1 MLGED
6 GLGYELAMAL
16 QSHGVWRAWLG
27 DKDHSSLQPH
37 LSSPSSWT
45 SFMTSPSHLCL
56 QLRVRAL
63 LFDKATVCLFLDS
76 STPVPPLS
84 LDTSYLQLHADN
96 VYFSLEQDIAEWSRL
111 QAEGSEAIS
120 SLQIKFG
127 ADLLPNDLS
136 STEDSEES
144 GFGNQESRQKRLMK
158 ASKQSSTLPNK
169 SNQGPKLKRSNSS
182 LYADRPEISL
192 SSSKFTE
199 AIPTCGDGGCGDI
212 AENESWYQRWFQ
224 KSVLDRMH
232 RLAWRAYQQKLPF
245 KERESCQHTPQG
257 MAAYLELLGKV
268 NKRRCLFRSDSK
280 QSSGQVNQ
288 IWENGSRDTLGQVA
302 MDSPREDEDVNLLPE
317 VMFPWNCV
325 PDTPVPFKER
335 FQVGQSCAGMDHWP
349 KFSPSPLSAHFACHD
364 NLDSLSNFK
373 IYKVRQH
380 ETLFG
385 ALSKSDTGG
394 PRKEISDE
402 QADHLLQQ
410 FIVHT
415 VSNAGFQGLKHAAME
430 SLSRLFTCHIQ
441 KLGSTLRLLVDSYQ
455 NQCSQKELLKMFIR
469 NCGCGDFGELL
480 RGIKSHQQTMSKNN
494 QVQLS
499 VQPQAQQVHPDLKQ
513 STQQFA
519 QQMKF
524 QNIQLQ
530 QPRRRQQAYSP
541 RGSMGSNIN
550 IEKKSDRERTSPDIK
565 TEMIAEPFSAAD
577 PKAVLQNVPLISQQ
591 PLSTWQQQ
599 LMQLTSSRHPYV
611 VQQMKHPSSL
621 SLPPVPQ
628 QSLVARDSLPTKIMK
643 VEGLHELIGTD
654 AIVKQES
661 EDDKEGFIGSPSRRR
676 WC

>member
-1 MLGED
+1 
-6 GLGYELAMAL
+6 
-16 QSHGVWRAWLG
+16 
-27 DKDHSSLQPH
+27 
-37 LSSPSSWT
+37 
-45 SFMTSPSHLCL
+45 
-56 QLRVRAL
+56 
-63 LFDKATVCLFLDS
+63 
-76 STPVPPLS
+76 
-84 LDTSYLQLHADN
+84 
-96 VYFSLEQDIAEWSRL
+96 
-111 QAEGSEAIS
+111 
-120 SLQIKFG
+120 
-127 ADLLPNDLS
+127 
-136 STEDSEES
+136 
-144 GFGNQESRQKRLMK
+144 
-158 ASKQSSTLPNK
+158 
-169 SNQGPKLKRSNSS
+169 
-182 LYADRPEISL
+182 
-192 SSSKFTE
+192 
-199 AIPTCGDGGCGDI
+199 
-212 AENESWYQRWFQ
+212 
-224 KSVLDRMH
+224 
-232 RLAWRAYQQKLPF
+232 
-245 KERESCQHTPQG
+245 
-257 MAAYLELLGKV
+257 
-268 NKRRCLFRSDSK
+268 
-280 QSSGQVNQ
+280 
-288 IWENGSRDTLGQVA
+288 
-302 MDSPREDEDVNLLPE
+302 
-317 VMFPWNCV
+317 
-325 PDTPVPFKER
+325 
-335 FQVGQSCAGMDHWP
+335 
-349 KFSPSPLSAHFACHD
+349 
-364 NLDSLSNFK
+364 
-373 IYKVRQH
+373 
-380 ETLFG
+380 
-385 ALSKSDTGG
+385 
-394 PRKEISDE
+394 
-402 QADHLLQQ
+402 
-410 FIVHT
+410 
-415 VSNAGFQGLKHAAME
+415 
-430 SLSRLFTCHIQ
+430 
-441 KLGSTLRLLVDSYQ
+441 
-455 NQCSQKELLKMFIR
+455 MFIR